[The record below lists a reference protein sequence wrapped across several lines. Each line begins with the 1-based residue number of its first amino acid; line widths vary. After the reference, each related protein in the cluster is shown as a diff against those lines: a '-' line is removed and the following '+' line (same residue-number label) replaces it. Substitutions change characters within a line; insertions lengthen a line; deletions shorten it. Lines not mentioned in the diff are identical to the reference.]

1 MITIRDGALTTKD
14 PSDIRVYNFD
24 WGTTALAVDVSIVTS
39 TFTIEAVSGDTTTTP
54 VTKDSETILAGDR
67 DTQLR
72 LSAGAAGSRWRIHNQ
87 IVTNESPSQTIER
100 SFFLLVQQQ

>member
-1 MITIRDGALTTKD
+1 VITIRDGALTTKD

-39 TFTIEAVSGDTTTTP
+39 TFTLEGISGELEDDP
-54 VTKDSETILAGDR
+54 LTKDSESIVAGDR

-72 LSAGAAGSRWRIHNQ
+72 LAGGAAGSRWRIHNQ